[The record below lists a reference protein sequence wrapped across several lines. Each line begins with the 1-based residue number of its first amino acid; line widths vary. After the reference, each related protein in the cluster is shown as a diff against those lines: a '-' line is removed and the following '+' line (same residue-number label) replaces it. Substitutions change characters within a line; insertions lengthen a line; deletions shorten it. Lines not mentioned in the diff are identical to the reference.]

1 MAKAGEFKNKIT
13 KAQEELFK
21 ALENEQTK
29 RNSTSS
35 KIIQELSK
43 ANKANV
49 KTLNSLNKEYLETC
63 NNNKLELNNYIEKIK
78 LINEDLLKEIDEFK
92 ESYNFD
98 SEKEKHIARK
108 DRACAPLRT
117 KFKREI
123 HDINIKINRIDQ
135 ELKETL
141 DTRNNEN
148 DQENVNYK
156 NKIIEFDKK
165 KRHEVNKIQSNTIK
179 EYDELQKRLL
189 VENKRSEIKNI
200 NKQIKEIRRNGLID
214 EKDCIFRN
222 LEDQKQYELE
232 HVKYLLEYKNE
243 NIKLEKEYNIR
254 IEETKFNKS
263 MIEFNYKK
271 EFDKCDNDAIHNL
284 NEASKQLQYKHTK
297 NKSDLYSNIYNENIN
312 QFNYE
317 RKRNDDELNVV
328 KNIYLSIENMDNKQI
343 DKYLELN
350 NKELNS
356 IENELSLFEKNI
368 VLTLNFYL
376 QNLINSY
383 KSYFK
388 DLLTKEESF
397 INNLL
402 INTVQG
408 DFLNGKN
415 CDSYIPQIVSLFNVF
430 REQEEKAVV
439 LFEEDLNN
447 LLNNLILQV
456 NEFVNKVKELNNKV
470 NEQVINYNN
479 SIRNI
484 LQVAKEE
491 GNSFI
496 ENIINNINNEVANRE
511 NENNKLFEERKQAI
525 SLENEEIEKEFASR
539 ENEVKQQEQVLEEQY
554 KVKYDELVKVKDDA
568 IVLINQKYDQSYLN
582 NQNEYDEKVKYII
595 NKFNEEFS
603 KLEKEYKVKIGLL

>member
-232 HVKYLLEYKNE
+232 HVKYLLEYKNG

-388 DLLTKEESF
+388 DLLIKEESF

-430 REQEEKAVV
+430 REQEEKALQKECSCPNQPVV
-439 LFEEDLNN
+439 
-447 LLNNLILQV
+447 IPIM
-456 NEFVNKVKELNNKV
+456 KKTIS
-470 NEQVINYNN
+470 VI
-479 SIRNI
+479 IP
-484 LQVAKEE
+484 
-491 GNSFI
+491 
-496 ENIINNINNEVANRE
+496 
-511 NENNKLFEERKQAI
+511 
-525 SLENEEIEKEFASR
+525 SR
-539 ENEVKQQEQVLEEQY
+539 Y
-554 KVKYDELVKVKDDA
+554 K
-568 IVLINQKYDQSYLN
+568 
-582 NQNEYDEKVKYII
+582 
-595 NKFNEEFS
+595 
-603 KLEKEYKVKIGLL
+603 

>member
-232 HVKYLLEYKNE
+232 HVKYLLDYKNE
-243 NIKLEKEYNIR
+243 NIKLEKEYNVR

-284 NEASKQLQYKHTK
+284 NEACKQLQYKHSK

-415 CDSYIPQIVSLFNVF
+415 CDSYIPQIVNLFSVF

-539 ENEVKQQEQVLEEQY
+539 ENEVKQQEQVLEQQY

>member
-539 ENEVKQQEQVLEEQY
+539 ENEVKQQEQVLEQQY

>member
-141 DTRNNEN
+141 ETRNNEN

-232 HVKYLLEYKNE
+232 HVKYLLDYKNE
-243 NIKLEKEYNIR
+243 NTKLEKEYNIR

-284 NEASKQLQYKHTK
+284 NEACKQLQYKHSK

-582 NQNEYDEKVKYII
+582 NQNEYDEKVKYIN

>member
-156 NKIIEFDKK
+156 NKIVEFDKK

-284 NEASKQLQYKHTK
+284 NEASKQLQYKHSK

-439 LFEEDLNN
+439 LFEEELTN

-496 ENIINNINNEVANRE
+496 ENIINNINNDVANRE

-539 ENEVKQQEQVLEEQY
+539 ENEVKQQEQILEEQY

>member
-232 HVKYLLEYKNE
+232 HVKYLLDYKNE

-284 NEASKQLQYKHTK
+284 NEACKQLQYKHSK

-439 LFEEDLNN
+439 LFEEELTN

>member
-388 DLLTKEESF
+388 DLLIKEESF

-408 DFLNGKN
+408 DFLNGKK

-439 LFEEDLNN
+439 LFEEELNN

-496 ENIINNINNEVANRE
+496 ENIINNINNDVANRE

-525 SLENEEIEKEFASR
+525 SLENEAIEKEFASR

>member
-141 DTRNNEN
+141 ETRNNEN

-232 HVKYLLEYKNE
+232 HVKYLLDYKNE

-284 NEASKQLQYKHTK
+284 NEACKQLQYKHSK

-356 IENELSLFEKNI
+356 IENELALFEKNI

-439 LFEEDLNN
+439 LFEEELTN

-484 LQVAKEE
+484 LQIAKEE

-582 NQNEYDEKVKYII
+582 NQNEYDEKVKYIN

>member
-141 DTRNNEN
+141 ETRNNEN

-232 HVKYLLEYKNE
+232 HVKYLLDYKTNDILRNIHFEMKAE
-243 NIKLEKEYNIR
+243 NKYIAVACASIVARETFLKEIDKMS
-254 IEETKFNKS
+254 EELGYKIILGASNKV
-263 MIEFNYKK
+263 
-271 EFDKCDNDAIHNL
+271 
-284 NEASKQLQYKHTK
+284 
-297 NKSDLYSNIYNENIN
+297 
-312 QFNYE
+312 
-317 RKRNDDELNVV
+317 DELA
-328 KNIYLSIENMDNKQI
+328 KK
-343 DKYLELN
+343 
-350 NKELNS
+350 
-356 IENELSLFEKNI
+356 
-368 VLTLNFYL
+368 
-376 QNLINSY
+376 
-383 KSYFK
+383 
-388 DLLTKEESF
+388 
-397 INNLL
+397 
-402 INTVQG
+402 
-408 DFLNGKN
+408 
-415 CDSYIPQIVSLFNVF
+415 
-430 REQEEKAVV
+430 
-439 LFEEDLNN
+439 
-447 LLNNLILQV
+447 IL
-456 NEFVNKVKELNNKV
+456 
-470 NEQVINYNN
+470 
-479 SIRNI
+479 
-484 LQVAKEE
+484 
-491 GNSFI
+491 
-496 ENIINNINNEVANRE
+496 
-511 NENNKLFEERKQAI
+511 
-525 SLENEEIEKEFASR
+525 
-539 ENEVKQQEQVLEEQY
+539 
-554 KVKYDELVKVKDDA
+554 
-568 IVLINQKYDQSYLN
+568 
-582 NQNEYDEKVKYII
+582 DEKGMDYLKQYI
-595 NKFNEEFS
+595 KFHFKNT
-603 KLEKEYKVKIGLL
+603 KKILEM

>member
-156 NKIIEFDKK
+156 NKIVEFDKK

-284 NEASKQLQYKHTK
+284 NEASKQLQYKHSK

-402 INTVQG
+402 INTVNG

-439 LFEEDLNN
+439 LFEEELTN

-496 ENIINNINNEVANRE
+496 ENIINNINNDVANRE

-539 ENEVKQQEQVLEEQY
+539 ENAVKQQEQILEEQY

>member
-284 NEASKQLQYKHTK
+284 NEASKQLQYKHSK

-439 LFEEDLNN
+439 LFEEELTN

-496 ENIINNINNEVANRE
+496 ENIINNINNDVANRE

-539 ENEVKQQEQVLEEQY
+539 ENEVKQQEQILEEQY